1 MVHRPNPS
9 SLSSSPGP
17 WENRSLLLGL
27 KFPSW
32 PSQNTSGLLFLSLQ
46 GLNPPNVLRL
56 PLILAFNS
64 DLLESTYSFPLPC
77 TSDSG
82 IFCFFCLSGIIK
94 ALCTEFFSL
103 HHPWTFLIWLWSFS
117 TNQHCY
123 IRSHGPNSYRGF
135 SLALEERSPVTKGNN
150 FTIKNWPVKP
160 LTG

>member
-17 WENRSLLLGL
+17 WEIGPCFWALNSLPGPGKIPLAYFSLVSEAWTP
-27 KFPSW
+27 PS
-32 PSQNTSGLLFLSLQ
+32 
-46 GLNPPNVLRL
+46 VLRL

-64 DLLESTYSFPLPC
+64 DLLESTCSFPLPC
-77 TSDSG
+77 TPDSG

-94 ALCTEFFSL
+94 ALCTQFFSL
-103 HHPWTFLIWLWSFS
+103 HHPWTFLIWLWSVS
-117 TNQHCY
+117 TNQHRY
-123 IRSHGPNSYRGF
+123 IRSHGPNSYQGF
-135 SLALEERSPVTKGNN
+135 SLALEEHSPVTKSSN